1 MDYVTIEN
9 DLFGVTVDLNG
20 GALHSI
26 TDRRDGS
33 ELMWDG
39 SCGWKKR
46 DLVLFPFC
54 CRRVDGT
61 YTIDGKEFEI
71 DIHGFA
77 KNGRFAALEKTADS
91 VTLALYS
98 NTETLKIYPYDFVL
112 YVKYKLSGDTL
123 SIRYEVVNPSES
135 PLYYSVGGHLGVML
149 DGADTKGNF
158 VRFAKPLKRAYT
170 LDGAFIDG
178 AKDVCVT
185 EFEASKE
192 FFLKEDTLMLE
203 TDGGVDF
210 TVERANGKKLG
221 FSVSSPVIAFWTH
234 PAGGNFVCVEPWWG
248 LPDTLPKQSEIDRK
262 PFVIKLDGKK
272 RRECGY
278 DIKLL

>member
-9 DLFGVTVDLNG
+9 DLLGVTVDLNG

-112 YVKYKLSGDTL
+112 YVKYKLSGNTL

-178 AKDVCVT
+178 AKDVFVT